1 MFVGSTLEAFQ
12 VVIAKQ
18 VVFYDNSIANGW
30 NYIPNTVQVP
40 AMVINIHVVTMKM
53 SVYFLISWVKKDTW
67 ILRGKATSET
77 ILIIMFV

>member
-1 MFVGSTLEAFQ
+1 MEAFQ

-40 AMVINIHVVTMKM
+40 AIVINIHVVTMKM
-53 SVYFLISWVKKDTW
+53 SVYFLIS
-67 ILRGKATSET
+67 
-77 ILIIMFV
+77 

>member
-1 MFVGSTLEAFQ
+1 MYVVFVDIKLCLKVNTMFVGSTLEAFQ

-40 AMVINIHVVTMKM
+40 AIVINIHVVTMKM
-53 SVYFLISWVKKDTW
+53 SVYFLIS
-67 ILRGKATSET
+67 
-77 ILIIMFV
+77 